1 MVLWDHQDLRAALAI
16 LVYQDKMER
25 KDPKE
30 GQEIKV
36 LQACLESLAWME
48 CEVRKVT
55 TESQDHRAMMDE
67 LADLDQWEL
76 QDLLELWWKER
87 RCWGPLGLQE
97 WMVSQEKLEGQDR
110 KEKGGHVEIRV
121 REGQQEKMDSQVLE
135 VCRGNREELVRL
147 V

>member
-1 MVLWDHQDLRAALAI
+1 MVLWDHQGLREALAI

-48 CEVRKVT
+48 CEVQKVT
-55 TESQDHRAMMDE
+55 TESQGHRAMMDE

-76 QDLLELWWKER
+76 QDLRALGAQSGALSAQLGALGAQLGDLEAQVGALGTLG
-87 RCWGPLGLQE
+87 GPAGA
-97 WMVSQEKLEGQDR
+97 VG
-110 KEKGGHVEIRV
+110 
-121 REGQQEKMDSQVLE
+121 
-135 VCRGNREELVRL
+135 C
-147 V
+147 